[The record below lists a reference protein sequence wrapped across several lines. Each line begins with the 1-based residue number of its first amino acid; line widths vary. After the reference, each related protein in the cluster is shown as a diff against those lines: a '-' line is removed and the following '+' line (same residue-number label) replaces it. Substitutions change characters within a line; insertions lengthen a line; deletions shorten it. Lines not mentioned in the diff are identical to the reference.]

1 MTADGDQ
8 WRIRLAA
15 AAESDFRNILV
26 WTAEQFGETQAR
38 VYAETLSLALEALT
52 GGPDI
57 VGSRRRDDIG
67 SGLKSLH
74 AARKGR
80 NARHIVMYRV
90 STIDDTPTIEI
101 LRLLHDSMDLVHHL

>member
-1 MTADGDQ
+1 MTAEGNQ
-8 WRIRLAA
+8 WRVRLATM
-15 AAESDFRNILV
+15 AESDFSNILV
-26 WTAEQFGETQAR
+26 WTAEQFGKNQAR
-38 VYAETLSLALEALT
+38 VYAETLSLALDALT
-52 GGPDI
+52 EGPGI

-67 SGLKSLH
+67 GGLMSLH

-101 LRLLHDSMDLVHHL
+101 LRLLHDSMDLVRHV